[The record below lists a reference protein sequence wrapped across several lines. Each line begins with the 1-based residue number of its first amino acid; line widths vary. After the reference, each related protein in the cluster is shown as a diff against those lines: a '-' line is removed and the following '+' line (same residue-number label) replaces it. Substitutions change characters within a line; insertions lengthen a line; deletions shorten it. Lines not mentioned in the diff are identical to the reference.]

1 MSQQVAERPSVAP
14 ERWEPEDEAFWQEK
28 GKRSARRNLLISIPC
43 LTCAFAVW
51 MYWSV
56 VTVQMQNLGFP
67 FTREQLYTLTAIAG
81 LAGATMRIPNS
92 FLVAV
97 AGGRNV
103 VALTTALLIL
113 PALGAGIALRD
124 MTTPFST
131 FAVLA
136 ALSGIGGGAFS
147 SSMSN
152 ISCFYPR
159 RVQGTSLGLN
169 AGIGNLGVSLMQVL
183 LPWVSTFALFG
194 ALGGE
199 PFAMKVKVG
208 SLAAGTPIWIQNCGL
223 VWVPILAV
231 LAIVAWIGMD
241 NLPIH
246 RTGSTAAALFR
257 TFWLELLGL
266 AGTALGVALLLA
278 AGWSMWIVLPVTI
291 VATVAALRVLTPKA
305 VRENLARQYAIFRNK
320 HNWVMTWLYVMTFGS
335 FIGYSAAFPKLIQDV
350 FGRLHDGS
358 VNPNAPR
365 PLAYAWLGPLVG
377 SLARPVGGWLSDK
390 LGGARVTQWA
400 TAAMIAAAL
409 GVAWVVRSAEA
420 AERPED
426 AFASFLALFL
436 ALFVMTGIGNGS
448 TFRMV
453 PIIFGPAQAG
463 PVLGWTGAVAAYGAF
478 VVPKVF
484 GAQIEARTPEY
495 AFYGFAV
502 YYATCLA
509 LNWWFYMRRGAEVR
523 C

>member
-1 MSQQVAERPSVAP
+1 MSEQVADRPVAVP
-14 ERWEPEDEAFWQEK
+14 DRWEPEDEGFWQER
-28 GKRSARRNLLISIPC
+28 GRSSARRNLLISIPC

-67 FTREQLYTLTAIAG
+67 FKRDQLYTLTAIAG
-81 LAGATMRIPNS
+81 LAGATLRIPNS

-124 MTTPFST
+124 MTTSFAT

-152 ISCFYPR
+152 ISFFYPR

-183 LPWVSTFALFG
+183 LPYVTTFALFG
-194 ALGGE
+194 ALSGE
-199 PFAMKVKVG
+199 PFPMKLTVG
-208 SLAAGTPIWIQNCGL
+208 SLAKGTPIWIQNCGL
-223 VWVPILAV
+223 VWVPILAA
-231 LAIVAWIGMD
+231 LAIVAWVGMD

-246 RTGSTAAALFR
+246 RIGSTAAALAR
-257 TFWLELLGL
+257 TFWLETLGL
-266 AGTALGVALLLA
+266 AGTALGLWLLLVL
-278 AGWSMWIVLPVTI
+278 GWNMWLVLPVTI
-291 VATVAALRVLTPKA
+291 VATVAALRLLTPKA
-305 VRENLARQYAIFRNK
+305 VRENLARQYAIFRDV

-377 SLARPVGGWLSDK
+377 SLARPLGGWLSDK

-400 TAAMIAAAL
+400 TATMIAAAL
-409 GVAWVVRSAEA
+409 GVAYVVKAVDA
-420 AERPED
+420 AARPEEL
-426 AFASFLALFL
+426 FGWFLALFL
-436 ALFVMTGIGNGS
+436 VLFVMTGIGNGS

-463 PVLGWTGAVAAYGAF
+463 PVLGWTAAVAAYGAF

-484 GAQIEARTPEY
+484 GAQIEAHTPEY
-495 AFYGFAV
+495 AFYGFSV
-502 YYATCLA
+502 YYASCLA
-509 LNWWFYMRRGAEVR
+509 VNWWFYARKGAKVP